1 MTQQQADWTVRD
13 TGQMIILRS
22 KLTPAI
28 AIAFPHWDAVLDA
41 ISLLARGLS
50 PEMRR
55 ELMNRLGIGSW
66 NGSNRKQGD

>member
-1 MTQQQADWTVRD
+1 MDVATYEDDRWTVRD

-22 KLTPAI
+22 KLTPAV

-55 ELMNRLGIGSW
+55 ELMNRLGVRI
-66 NGSNRKQGD
+66 